1 MFEILNGREHF
12 FQWDLEQKIIVN
24 DATINEV
31 HFSNKTD
38 ECSLVCVVEEYEG
51 KRVANVPNILL
62 QTDWAIHVYAYCA
75 NYTKVEEVFKV
86 IPRSKPADYVYT
98 ETEVKTWDEL
108 EQKIE
113 QALSDAR
120 FEEAINKYLK
130 ENPIEA
136 GATEEQIAQIEANR
150 KAIEAAA
157 TKEYVNNAIAAAQP
171 DLSGYA
177 LKTEIPD
184 VSNFITMADVEG
196 KGYTTMATVEA
207 KGYTTSAQV
216 STLISEALSN
226 IGVAEGGAY

>member
-38 ECSLVCVVEEYEG
+38 ESSLVCVVEEYEG

-62 QTDWAIHVYAYCA
+62 QTDWAIHVYAYCT

-113 QALSDAR
+113 QSLSDAR
-120 FEEAINKYLK
+120 FEEAINKYLEK
-130 ENPIEA
+130 NPIE
-136 GATEEQIAQIEANR
+136 T
-150 KAIEAAA
+150 AA

-184 VSNFITMADVEG
+184 VSNFITMTDVEG

>member
-38 ECSLVCVVEEYEG
+38 ESSLVCVVEEYEG

-62 QTDWAIHVYAYCA
+62 QTDWAIHVYAYCT

-113 QALSDAR
+113 QSLSDAR
-120 FEEAINKYLK
+120 FEEAINKYLEK
-130 ENPIEA
+130 NPIEA
-136 GATEEQIAQIEANR
+136 GATE
-150 KAIEAAA
+150 
-157 TKEYVNNAIAAAQP
+157 EYVNNAIAAAQP

>member
-38 ECSLVCVVEEYEG
+38 ESSLVCVVEEYEG

-62 QTDWAIHVYAYCA
+62 QTDWAIHVYAYCT

-108 EQKIE
+108 NQKIE
-113 QALSDAR
+113 QSLSDAR
-120 FEEAINKYLK
+120 FEEAINKYLEK
-130 ENPIEA
+130 NPIEA
-136 GATEEQIAQIEANR
+136 GATE
-150 KAIEAAA
+150 
-157 TKEYVNNAIAAAQP
+157 EYVNNAIAAAQP

-184 VSNFITMADVEG
+184 VSNFITMADVER

-216 STLISEALSN
+216 NTLISEALSN

>member
-86 IPRSKPADYVYT
+86 IPRSKPADYAYT
-98 ETEVKTWDEL
+98 ETEVKTWDKL

-113 QALSDAR
+113 QSLSDAR
-120 FEEAINKYLK
+120 FEEAINKYLEK
-130 ENPIEA
+130 NPIEA
-136 GATEEQIAQIEANR
+136 G
-150 KAIEAAA
+150 A